1 MPGLAGPGFSVFIVR
16 HLGLIICK
24 GGRIYFEALQREV
37 CLPSVV
43 HVIGIAVVSVQC
55 RAMRK

>member
-24 GGRIYFEALQREV
+24 GGRIYSEALQREV

-43 HVIGIAVVSVQC
+43 HVVGIAVVSVQ
-55 RAMRK
+55 